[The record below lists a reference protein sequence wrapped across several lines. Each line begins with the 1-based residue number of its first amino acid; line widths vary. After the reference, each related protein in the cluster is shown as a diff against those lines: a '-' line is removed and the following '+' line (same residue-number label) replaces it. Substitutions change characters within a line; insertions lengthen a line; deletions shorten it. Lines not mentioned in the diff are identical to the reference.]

1 MPRCAYPHIIKS
13 TGTKCQKNAIADC
26 MYCSQHNAKMNDE
39 IMPDTVPP
47 FNLDTSDN
55 SHEHNSHEHNSHE
68 HNSHQVQED
77 MNNALIAH
85 LQEENKNLQNMVT
98 DLTMR
103 IQVLNITKSPNID
116 KKIMYRAKLIFY
128 HENKNDP
135 RIADFFKPLLT
146 PYGITKAPWQ
156 FVMKLLKP
164 EFDRLSHDEK
174 NAYYEKAREY
184 VKENLI

>member
-47 FNLDTSDN
+47 FHLDTS
-55 SHEHNSHEHNSHE
+55 E